1 MLEISREL
9 EKTVKEASTRLQLL
23 DETSLDSKPSSGK
36 WSKKEILGHLID
48 SANNNLNRFIRG
60 QYENEPHIVYDQ
72 DQWVALQNYQSMPFA
87 EVLQLWKSSN
97 NQVINVLKNI
107 PPQNFDRQC
116 DTGKGEK
123 ELHSLSWL
131 ANDYLAHM
139 HHHLKQIFI

>member
-1 MLEISREL
+1 MLGISRDL
-9 EKTVKEASTRLQLL
+9 EKTVEEASTRLQLL
-23 DETSLDSKPSSGK
+23 DEASLDSKPSPGK

-97 NQVINVLKNI
+97 SQVINVLKNI
-107 PPQNFDRQC
+107 PPQNFERQC

-123 ELHSLSWL
+123 DLHSLSWL

-139 HHHLKQIFI
+139 HHHLKQIFN